1 MLINFALHP
10 DGPERQQGGKQLKN
24 AKIKRM
30 VGVALLM
37 AMVIVLQFVGSMIPP
52 IGGTVSI
59 SLVLIPIIIGAAVY
73 GPGAGAILGMTFA
86 VVTLIN
92 CITGADPGGAMVFQ
106 ANPAMCVLVVVGK
119 SILCVLASGWVYAL
133 ISKKNAYVGML
144 CAAIIC
150 PVVNTGVFVTCM
162 LLFFKPVLSAWAGGT
177 DVITYVLTG
186 LVLCNF
192 VPEMILNMVFS
203 PAGHQITRI
212 VKKAK

>member
-1 MLINFALHP
+1 M
-10 DGPERQQGGKQLKN
+10 KN

-30 VGVALLM
+30 VGIALLM

-59 SLVLIPIIIGAAVY
+59 SLVLIPIIVGAAIY
-73 GPGAGAILGMTFA
+73 GPSAGAILGLTFA

-106 ANPAMCVLVVVGK
+106 ANPFMCILVVVAK
-119 SILCVLASGWVYAL
+119 SVLCGMAAGAVYRL
-133 ISKKNAYVGML
+133 LKKKNAYLAML

-150 PVVNTGVFVTCM
+150 PIINTGVFITCM
-162 LLFFKPVLSAWAGGT
+162 MLFFKPVLSAWAGGT
-177 DVITYVLTG
+177 DIVTYVLTG
-186 LVLCNF
+186 LVLFNF
-192 VPEMILNMVFS
+192 VPEMILNIVFS

-212 VKKAK
+212 VNKTK

>member
-1 MLINFALHP
+1 M
-10 DGPERQQGGKQLKN
+10 KN

-59 SLVLIPIIIGAAVY
+59 SLVLIPIIVGAAIY
-73 GPGAGAILGMTFA
+73 GPGAGAVLGATFA
-86 VVTLIN
+86 VVTIIN

-106 ANPAMCVLVVVGK
+106 ANPLLCILVVGGK
-119 SILCVLASGWVYAL
+119 SVLCGLAAGWVYAL
-133 ISKKNAYVGML
+133 LHKQNAYVAML

-162 LLFFKPVLSAWAGGT
+162 LLLFKDVLSAWAGGT

-192 VPEMILNMVFS
+192 VPEMILNIVFS
-203 PAGHQITRI
+203 PAGHHITR
-212 VKKAK
+212 VVNKSK

>member
-1 MLINFALHP
+1 M
-10 DGPERQQGGKQLKN
+10 KN

-30 VGVALLM
+30 VGIALLM

-59 SLVLIPIIIGAAVY
+59 SLVLIPIIVGAAIY
-73 GPGAGAILGMTFA
+73 GPSAGATLGATFA
-86 VVTLIN
+86 VVTIIN

-106 ANPAMCVLVVVGK
+106 ANPVLCILVVGGK
-119 SILCVLASGWVYAL
+119 SVLCGIASGWIYKL
-133 ISKKNAYVGML
+133 LSKKNAYVAML

-150 PVVNTGVFVTCM
+150 PVVNTGTFVTCM

-192 VPEMILNMVFS
+192 VPELILNMVFS

-212 VKKAK
+212 VNKTK

>member
-1 MLINFALHP
+1 M
-10 DGPERQQGGKQLKN
+10 KN

-30 VGVALLM
+30 VGIALLM

-59 SLVLIPIIIGAAVY
+59 SLVLIPIIVGAAIY
-73 GPGAGAILGMTFA
+73 GPDAGAVLGATFA

-106 ANPAMCVLVVVGK
+106 ANPVLCVLVVGGK
-119 SILCVLASGWVYAL
+119 SVLCGLASGWVYRL
-133 ISKKNAYVGML
+133 ISKKNTYIAML

-150 PVVNTGVFVTCM
+150 PVVNTGTFVTCM
-162 LLFFKPVLSAWAGGT
+162 LLLFKPVLSAWAGGT
-177 DVITYVLTG
+177 NVITYVLTG

-192 VPEMILNMVFS
+192 VPELILNIIFS
-203 PAGHQITRI
+203 PAGHQIARI
-212 VKKAK
+212 VKK